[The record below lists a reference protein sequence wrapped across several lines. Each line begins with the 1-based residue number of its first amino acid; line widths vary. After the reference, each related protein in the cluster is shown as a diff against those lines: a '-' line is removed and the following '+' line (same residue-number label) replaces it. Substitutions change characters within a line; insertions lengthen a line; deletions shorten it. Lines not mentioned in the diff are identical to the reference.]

1 MQITFSPQV
10 REGTLALEVAG
21 SVLTVNGVAVDL
33 ARYDAGTAPND
44 WIVGQPVQTEDGTWQ
59 VTVLL
64 PIGAGATAAAR
75 FPEAVTVEAGTVP
88 VPV

>member
-10 REGTLALEVAG
+10 RSEILALDVAG
-21 SVLTVNGVAVDL
+21 SVLTLNGVAVDL
-33 ARYDAGTAPND
+33 ALYDAGAAPND
-44 WIVGQPVQTEDGTWQ
+44 GIVGQPVQTEDGTWQ

-64 PIGAGATAAAR
+64 PIGAGASEAAR
-75 FPEAVTVEAGTVP
+75 FPEAVTVEAGAVP

>member
-10 REGTLALEVAG
+10 REGALALEVSG

-33 ARYDAGTAPND
+33 ASYDAAAPND

-64 PIGAGATAAAR
+64 PIGAGASEAAR

>member
-1 MQITFSPQV
+1 MQIAFSPQV
-10 REGTLALEVAG
+10 REGALALEVSG

-33 ARYDAGTAPND
+33 ARYDVAAPND

-64 PIGAGATAAAR
+64 PIGAGASEAAR
-75 FPEAVTVEAGTVP
+75 FPEAVTVKAGAVP
-88 VPV
+88 VPA